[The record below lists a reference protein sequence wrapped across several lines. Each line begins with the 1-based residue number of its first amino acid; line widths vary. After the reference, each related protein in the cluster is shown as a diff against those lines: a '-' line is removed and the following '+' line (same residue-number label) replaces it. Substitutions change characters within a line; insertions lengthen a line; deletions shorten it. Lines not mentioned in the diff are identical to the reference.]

1 MKTYMVLAVFSAHW
15 LLISS
20 DKKIV
25 NLDKTGDI
33 FITKDRKKSCSSCKT
48 LYFSSTKPR
57 RVVVQSGATFDMG
70 SLARTVVFCGKVDL
84 VIEAAG
90 NLYFPSGEKLCMTG
104 STKIIFTPP
113 A

>member
-1 MKTYMVLAVFSAHW
+1 MKTYMALALFSAHW
-15 LLISS
+15 AVLST

-33 FITKDRKKSCSSCKT
+33 FITKDRKKSCSSYKT
-48 LYFSSTKPR
+48 LYFSATKPHK
-57 RVVVQSGATFDMG
+57 VVVQSGATLDMG
-70 SLARTVVFCGKVDL
+70 SLARTIVFCGKADL
-84 VIEAAG
+84 VVESGG
-90 NLYFPSGEKLCMTG
+90 NLNFTGEKLCMNG